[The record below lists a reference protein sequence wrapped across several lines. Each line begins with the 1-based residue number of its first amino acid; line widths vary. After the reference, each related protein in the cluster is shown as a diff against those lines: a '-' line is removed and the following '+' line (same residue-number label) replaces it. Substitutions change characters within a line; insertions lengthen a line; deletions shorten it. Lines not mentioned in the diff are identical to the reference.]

1 MPNIFLGPLEV
12 ISIPR
17 NGGPLEWR
25 TLGMADPRN
34 GELSEWRT
42 ETVLAWTNIF
52 VGPLEVISIL
62 RNGGPSE
69 WHTPWMADP
78 RNGGPPEWRTQTVLA
93 WTQITAKYYS
103 CKTPATLLVTNS
115 RLSVFIWVKHQ
126 NCNVCVS
133 VGCTNNNRP
142 HRPHL
147 RPPPKWPILCRVGR

>member
-17 NGGPLEWR
+17 NGGPSEWRTPEWQTLGMADRNRLGLDKHLRRSSGSYFHTPEWR
-25 TLGMADPRN
+25 TLGMADP
-34 GELSEWRT
+34 L
-42 ETVLAWTNIF
+42 
-52 VGPLEVISIL
+52 
-62 RNGGPSE
+62 NGGSS
-69 WHTPWMADP
+69 
-78 RNGGPPEWRTQTVLA
+78 EWRTQTVLA

-147 RPPPKWPILCRVGR
+147 RPPPKWPTLCRVGR